1 MTERLADVTTPP
13 ESSARRV
20 NVRQFIDQQPLSR
33 YQIMTVSLCTVL
45 LAIEGFDAQAMAFVA
60 PAVSQQLHITK
71 LVLGPVLASSMFGM
85 MIGALFF
92 GPVAD
97 RIGRKPVLI
106 CCAVIAGIGALLT
119 ANATSLHWIMI
130 FRLFTGFGVG
140 GAMPNGIALTAE
152 YMPARARATGVT
164 ILFCGYSI
172 GGAFGGYVAAALIA
186 RYSWPAVFYVGGVLP
201 LLAAIAV
208 AIWLPES
215 LRFLL
220 VKGGN
225 EGKITQCLARI
236 APTAPSCQGAQFVIE
251 EKRASKIV
259 VNELFTGGR
268 AKLTLSLWVMFFCS
282 LLDLHFLYSWLPI
295 LMFDAGIKIQRAMVL
310 TTMLQAGGVIGAL
323 TLGRIIDK
331 KSSYRALAWSYIGA
345 AVFIVCIGMA
355 GVSITLLV
363 GTIFAAGFCVIGCQ
377 IGSNTLASEV
387 YPTQMRSTGVGWAL
401 GIGRVGSMV
410 GPLVGG
416 VLLSYGGKPQRVFWV
431 AAIPALI
438 ACSAALLIAKQLA
451 DRKKADT
458 GG

>member
-1 MTERLADVTTPP
+1 MTETLARGTTTAGA
-13 ESSARRV
+13 ARI

-33 YQIMTVSLCTVL
+33 YQIMVVSLCTVL

-60 PAVSQQLHITK
+60 PAVAKELHITK
-71 LVLGPVLASSMFGM
+71 LILGPVLASSMFGM

-97 RIGRKPVLI
+97 RLGRKPVLI
-106 CCAVIAGIGALLT
+106 CCALIAGVGALLT
-119 ANATSLHWIMI
+119 ASATSLQWIMI
-130 FRLFTGFGVG
+130 FRLLTGFGIG

-152 YMPARARATGVT
+152 YMPSRARATGVT
-164 ILFCGYSI
+164 ILFCGYSV
-172 GGAFGGYVAAALIA
+172 GGAFGGYVAAALIS
-186 RYSWPAVFYVGGVLP
+186 RFGWRAVFMVGGVLP
-201 LLAAIAV
+201 LIAALIV
-208 AIWLPES
+208 LLWLPES

-220 VKGGN
+220 IKGGN
-225 EGKITQCLARI
+225 EGKITRALARI
-236 APTAPSCQGAQFVIE
+236 APAAPSCQGAEFVTE

-259 VNELFTGGR
+259 VNELFTAGR
-268 AKLTLSLWVMFFCS
+268 AKLTISLWVMFFCS

-295 LMFDAGIKIQRAMVL
+295 LMHDAGIQIQKAIVL
-310 TTMLQAGGVIGAL
+310 TTMLQAGGVLGAL

-331 KSSYRALAWSYIGA
+331 KSSYRSLAWSYSGA
-345 AVFIVCIGMA
+345 AVFIICIGLA

-416 VLLSYGGKPQRVFWV
+416 VLLSLGGKPQRVFWV

-438 ACSAALLIAKQLA
+438 ACGAALLIAKQLA
-451 DRKKADT
+451 DRKKQQA
-458 GG
+458 GA